1 MTDRY
6 VPRDTREA
14 VEEEL
19 LRDLVERYPDVMPI
33 FDRMDVDL
41 EGLEN
46 RTLAEAAR
54 IRGFEPGPVID
65 EITRSVKTGKR
76 VPE

>member
-6 VPRDTREA
+6 TPRDPREYI
-14 VEEEL
+14 EEEM
-19 LRDLVERYPDVMPI
+19 LRDLLVRYPDLMPVL
-33 FDRMDVDL
+33 DRMDIDF

-65 EITRSVKTGKR
+65 EIARSVRTGKR
-76 VPE
+76 VTE